1 MTLDAFMQFG
11 SEPLGLLLFWGDV
24 AGMRAG
30 LAKAVDAHAQV
41 AARVRRGEA
50 TADTCAH
57 PSSLPMCGAA
67 RCVVGPDY

>member
-1 MTLDAFMQFG
+1 MTFDGFMMWG

-30 LAKAVDAHAQV
+30 LAKVVDAHAQV

-57 PSSLPMCGAA
+57 PCFRACSLPAGAD
-67 RCVVGPDY
+67 G